1 MVKIHT
7 NPRSFKTIGHV
18 FVAFFCLTGIQIAH
32 DNITLAA
39 GADIDSGYRDPRD
52 AEYRD
57 PNVPGGGYQIVILRD
72 RGNNYTGFSFLTLTN
87 KEFKDYGVTCSSL
100 SDNICQADAGQ
111 LYYSALLPPCST
123 SGQLDCI
130 AELGAQAKDGSL
142 QPATLVQYFP
152 EIGRHD
158 FVGDDSVFLP
168 SGDRPSIWSLPS
180 LGHDGGNNYLL
191 QVNLRGLRTPPT
203 AGVFSTT
210 EINVDVNPI
219 DLVSDPN
226 PNKPPHFP
234 SREAITQPGF
244 YDFTDGKLQY
254 DENGNELPQL
264 WRKRFSNRGSGVS
277 YDCVIIADD
286 LCARRH
292 AFPTGAKLYLKVRL
306 SSSPTGWLH
315 GRISDPTVSITA
327 IPGTKSGVE
336 VSVAAT
342 AIKVPVVAIAS
353 ARGSLP
359 ANLQDAY
366 NQVDENSNSG
376 GFKGSYGGWCP
387 IRKYDGYI
395 VRNCVYWSHFQGTAA
410 MEELLMWL
418 PYINDTATANLSSWS
433 IRSISADELQGS
445 GSCMNNTRQL
455 NGLVMTNATKYSAGP
470 PKFDKA
476 NGSLDYKVAAPHYT
490 SGGHVFLGTYDL
502 IMRSDVARCLY
513 GFSNAPL
520 NASISVIDND
530 GVTTTA
536 TKLVSERDGWL
547 RIAAY
552 GFEFSSPTIKV
563 KLTQDAKT
571 AKQKTTTISCKK
583 GKTIKKVSG
592 TNPKCSAGFKK
603 LKT

>member
-1 MVKIHT
+1 MAKIHT
-7 NPRSFKTIGHV
+7 SRRSFKAIGHI
-18 FVAFFCLTGIQIAH
+18 FVAFFCLAGLQIVQG
-32 DNITLAA
+32 NMVTAA
-39 GADIDSGYRDPRD
+39 GADIDSEYRDPRD
-52 AEYRD
+52 GEYRD

-72 RGNNYTGFSFLTLTN
+72 RGNNYTGSSYLTS
-87 KEFKDYGVTCSSL
+87 KEFGVTCSSL
-100 SDNICQADAGQ
+100 SDDNCQADAGQ
-111 LYYSALLPPCST
+111 LSYSALLPPCST
-123 SGQLDCI
+123 SSQLDCI
-130 AELGAQAKDGSL
+130 AEFGAQAKDGSL
-142 QPATLVQYFP
+142 HPATLVRYFP
-152 EIGRHD
+152 AVGRHD

-168 SGDRPSIWSLPS
+168 SGDRQSIWSIPS

-191 QVNLRGLRTPPT
+191 QVNIRGSQIGQS
-203 AGVFSTT
+203 AGGFWTD
-210 EINVDVNPI
+210 EFNVDINPI
-219 DLVSDPN
+219 ELVSNPN
-226 PNKPPHFP
+226 PNTAPFFP
-234 SREAITQPGF
+234 WREAVTQPGI
-244 YDFTDGKLQY
+244 YDFTDGELQY

-264 WRKRFSNRGSGVS
+264 WRKRFSNRGSGDL

-292 AFPTGAKLYLKVRL
+292 AFPVGAKLYLKVRL

-342 AIKVPVVAIAS
+342 AIKVPIVAIAS

-366 NQVDENSNSG
+366 NQSGENSNSG

-387 IRKYDGYI
+387 IREYDGYS
-395 VRNCVYWSHFQGTAA
+395 VRNCVYWSHFQGKAA
-410 MEELLMWL
+410 IEELLMWL
-418 PYINDTATANLSSWS
+418 PFINDTATANLSSWS
-433 IRSISADELQGS
+433 IRSLSADELQGS
-445 GSCMNNTRQL
+445 GRCMNNTRQL

-476 NGSLDYKVAAPHYT
+476 TGSLNYRVAAPHYT
-490 SGGHVFLGTYDL
+490 SGGNVFLGTYDL
-502 IMRSDVARCLY
+502 IMRSDVARCIY

-536 TKLVSERDGWL
+536 TKLVSEKDGWL

-563 KLTQDAKT
+563 KLTQGSKT
-571 AKQKTTTISCKK
+571 AKQKMITISCKK
-583 GKTIKKVSG
+583 GKAIKKVSG
-592 TNPKCSAGFKK
+592 KNPKCSAGYKK
-603 LKT
+603 MKT